1 MSATTVR
8 QHLENQL
15 YQLGFFETECK
26 DAINFCIPKVDAVL
40 SSQEIAH
47 SISWDDRT
55 DGYPSIM
62 IDSLFNMYFPPFIA
76 EWLEGYK
83 PQHFMLGFFKQQQCN
98 T

>member
-1 MSATTVR
+1 MTVR

-15 YQLGFFETECK
+15 FQFGFFENECK
-26 DAINFCIPKVDAVL
+26 DAIDFCIPKVEAAL

-47 SISWDDRT
+47 TISWDDRA
-55 DGYPSIM
+55 DGYPPIL

-83 PQHFMLGFFKQQQCN
+83 PQHFMLDYFKSL
-98 T
+98 